1 MSYGFDSNFDATK
14 FIPEKLRDDYELYP
28 KVVSML
34 NYIVQGYAVKFEDV
48 RLKNSG
54 PDQVSEDVI
63 KETIKELGFDYIT
76 SVMDTINGFEF
87 NSLLEFISLVN
98 LLKGSRTGF
107 ELILKLLGFD
117 SIITEWWETSPKG
130 EPQTFDIVVIMDNNL
145 IPDVQATLEQV
156 KVFARA
162 YVFPTIS
169 NIDFRF
175 GFSFGEKNLTFF
187 GFFKPMYSGKILV
200 RA

>member
-1 MSYGFDSNFDATK
+1 MTYGFDTDFDATK
-14 FIPEKLRDDYELYP
+14 YVPEKLRDYELYP
-28 KVVSML
+28 KLVEML
-34 NYIVQGYAVKFEDV
+34 NYIIQGYAKEFEDV

-54 PDQVSEDVI
+54 PDQVSERVI
-63 KETIKELGFDYIT
+63 TEIIQELGFGYIT
-76 SVMDTINGFEF
+76 DVMATISGFQF

-117 SIITEWWETSPKG
+117 SVITEWWEASPQG
-130 EPQTFDIVVIMDNNL
+130 EPMTFSIIVIMNNTYVTN
-145 IPDVQATLEQV
+145 VQDTLDKV
-156 KVFARA
+156 KIFTRA
-162 YVFPTIS
+162 YVFPSIS

-175 GFSFGEKNLTFF
+175 GFSVGTKNVTFF
-187 GFFKPMYSGKILV
+187 GFSKAYYSGNILA

>member
-1 MSYGFDSNFDATK
+1 MSYGFDTDFDASK
-14 FIPEKLRDDYELYP
+14 FIPEKLREDYELYP
-28 KVVSML
+28 KLVDML
-34 NYIVQGYAVKFEDV
+34 NYIVQGYAVKFEDI

-54 PDQVSEDVI
+54 PDQVSEEVI
-63 KETIKELGFDYIT
+63 KEIIRELGFDYIT
-76 SVMDTINGFEF
+76 SVMDTITGFQF

-98 LLKGSRTGF
+98 LLKGSRIGF
-107 ELILKLLGFD
+107 ELVLKLLGFD
-117 SIITEWWETSPKG
+117 SVITEWWEMYPKG
-130 EPQTFDIVVIMDNNL
+130 QPQTFDIVCIMNNTY
-145 IPDVQATLEQV
+145 IPNVLVTLNEV

-175 GFSFGEKNLTFF
+175 GFSFGEKNVTFF
-187 GFFKPMYSGKILV
+187 GFFKSHYTGAILA

>member
-1 MSYGFDSNFDATK
+1 MSYGFDTDFDATK
-14 FIPEKLRDDYELYP
+14 FIPEKLREDYELYP
-28 KVVSML
+28 KLVDML
-34 NYIVQGYAVKFEDV
+34 NYIVQGYAEEFKDI

-54 PDQVSEDVI
+54 PDEVSEEVI
-63 KETIKELGFDYIT
+63 KEIIRELGFDYIT
-76 SVMDTINGFEF
+76 SVMDTITGFQF

-117 SIITEWWETSPKG
+117 SVITEWWEMYPKG
-130 EPQTFDIVVIMDNNL
+130 QPQTFNIVVIMNNTF
-145 IPDVQATLEQV
+145 IPDVQATLDQV
-156 KVFARA
+156 KIFSRA

-169 NIDFRF
+169 NIEFRF
-175 GFSFGEKNLTFF
+175 GFSFGEKNVTFF
-187 GFFKPMYSGKILV
+187 GFFKPNYYGKILA